1 MADRKDTEEIH
12 MWVLAVASQ
21 KGGVGKTT
29 TTVNLA
35 ARLAMAGQ
43 RVLVV
48 DLEPQAQAG
57 TALGVTLAP
66 QGPDVASSLGWLM
79 QSTLQG
85 VSEPDIM
92 HHIRDVSHVLDT
104 FDGAGALGVLASLE
118 HTMSRAQEMFVTA
131 PKEHTL
137 ILRQLLSTAS
147 DAYDIAVI
155 DTPPAVSS
163 LNLVGLLAAD
173 AVITLCNPEYATVK
187 GARVLRSAVM
197 SLANSEMQKGRPQF
211 LGALLNRA
219 NPPTAE
225 TGEDEDVRA
234 LMLNGNLM
242 PFETEVRRNRLI
254 SKAYASGV
262 PAVITNSGGAVGRS
276 YTSLTEEILQRMQ
289 TPQDQWR
296 LPAPREEQGEFE
308 VPEEAVT
315 GA

>member
-1 MADRKDTEEIH
+1 

-35 ARLAMAGQ
+35 ARLALAGQ

-57 TALGVTLAP
+57 TALGVNFAAT
-66 QGPDVASSLGWLM
+66 GPDVAHSLGWLM

-85 VSEPDIM
+85 VSEPELLP
-92 HHIRDVSHVLDT
+92 HVQDVTHLLEQ
-104 FDGAGALGVLASLE
+104 FEGAGSLGVLASLE
-118 HTMSRAQEMFVTA
+118 HTMTRAQEMFVTA
-131 PKEHTL
+131 PKEHMAV
-137 ILRQLLSTAS
+137 LRQLLSTAAS
-147 DAYDIAVI
+147 AYDIAVI

-163 LNLVGLLAAD
+163 LNMVGLLAAD
-173 AVITLCNPEYATVK
+173 AVITLVNPEYATVK
-187 GARVLRSAVM
+187 GARVLRSAVQ
-197 SLANSEMQKGRPQF
+197 SLANSEAQRGRPLF

-234 LMLNGNLM
+234 LMLNGNLL
-242 PFETEVRRNRLI
+242 PFQTEVRRNRLI
-254 SKAYASGV
+254 SKAYATGV
-262 PAVITNSGGAVGRS
+262 PAVISNTGGAVGRA
-276 YTSLTEEILQRMQ
+276 YTSLTEEILERMQ
-289 TPQDQWR
+289 TSQEDWR
-296 LPAPREEQGEFE
+296 LPSPRQEQQEFE
-308 VPEEAVT
+308 EAEETEEAVT

>member
-1 MADRKDTEEIH
+1 
-12 MWVLAVASQ
+12 MWALAVASQ

-35 ARLAMAGQ
+35 ARLAMAGK

-66 QGPDVASSLGWLM
+66 QGPDVGSSLGWLM

-85 VSEPDIM
+85 VSEPEVLQ
-92 HHIRDVSHVLDT
+92 HVRNVSHILEA
-104 FDGAGALGVLASLE
+104 FEGAGSLGVLASLE
-118 HTMSRAQEMFVTA
+118 HTMTRAQEMFVTA

-137 ILRQLLSTAS
+137 VLRQLLATAAG
-147 DAYDIAVI
+147 AYDIAVI

-163 LNLVGLLAAD
+163 LNLVSLLAAD

-187 GARVLRSAVM
+187 GARVLRSAVL
-197 SLANSEMQKGRPQF
+197 SLANSEAQRGRPQF

-225 TGEDEDVRA
+225 TGEDEDVRN
-234 LMLNGNLM
+234 LMLSGNLL
-242 PFETEVRRNRLI
+242 PFKTEVRRNRLI

-262 PAVITNSGGAVGRS
+262 PAVITNSGGAVGRA
-276 YTSLTEEILQRMQ
+276 YTSLAEEILQRMR
-289 TPQDQWR
+289 TPQDQWQ
-296 LPAPREEQGEFE
+296 LPVPRDEQYELE
-308 VPEEAVT
+308 AAEEAVT
-315 GA
+315 RA